1 MLRRT
6 QINEPFVAPE
16 SDSIPT
22 ENVPIKSKDN
32 LDVYD
37 DKIVAWDL
45 ECTGNGTEGGV
56 HKCYAMGIAW
66 KDGGYESFWGL
77 DAIKRGLDFIY
88 ENREMFHQHT
98 FYAHNGGGYDMPFM
112 FREGLLE
119 DDRFRVDY
127 CVEQDSKYIHV
138 KVFVGDCVITFRDS
152 LRLLPGSLD
161 KLCKESVSYTHLTLP
176 TN

>member
-1 MLRRT
+1 
-6 QINEPFVAPE
+6 
-16 SDSIPT
+16 
-22 ENVPIKSKDN
+22 
-32 LDVYD
+32 
-37 DKIVAWDL
+37 
-45 ECTGNGTEGGV
+45 
-56 HKCYAMGIAW
+56 MGIAW
-66 KDGGYESFWGL
+66 RNGGYESFWGL

-152 LRLLPGSLD
+152 LRLLPGVLINCVRS
-161 KLCKESVSYTHLTLP
+161 ST
-176 TN
+176 